1 MEHVLVHISNIK
13 CNGYCLGNCVTGVE
27 TPNHILVGVGVWVRL
42 KQRKILLD
50 IVTNHSSGLCELV
63 GTFYGVREN
72 NYGYINSITIIP
84 SSTLANEAN
93 GIRNIQTEPGDT
105 LKSVTNQVDT

>member
-1 MEHVLVHISNIK
+1 
-13 CNGYCLGNCVTGVE
+13 
-27 TPNHILVGVGVWVRL
+27 
-42 KQRKILLD
+42 
-50 IVTNHSSGLCELV
+50 V